1 MTEQRGGSRVGLC
14 ASASKE
20 RVGAGKLQRFDCLL
34 TGPVKSRLYST
45 LGDSQVPFWVSLG
58 LVDRRKWSESHCSRG
73 YLERLEEINTVLNSR
88 EAYACLLFIMT
99 MTETVFDP
107 FCKFLQLNKPL
118 VHISRRKLEAF
129 IRKMQDC
136 FIKPTQTGNELPS
149 RVKHSVKAYQ
159 VDDESLIV
167 GDKVRDYFKRLSV

>member
-1 MTEQRGGSRVGLC
+1 MYIPFAYVIWRGGWWQNKEGGRVGLC

-20 RVGAGKLQRFDCLL
+20 RVGAGKLQMFDCVL

-73 YLERLEEINTVLNSR
+73 YLERSEEINTVLNSR
-88 EAYACLLFIMT
+88 KAYACLLFIMT

-107 FCKFLQLNKPL
+107 FCKCLHLNEPL
-118 VHISRRKLEAF
+118 VHICRRKLKAF

-136 FIKPTQTGNELPS
+136 FIKPAQTRNELPS
-149 RVKHSVKAYQ
+149 RLKHSVEAYQ
-159 VDDESLIV
+159 VDD
-167 GDKVRDYFKRLSV
+167 

>member
-1 MTEQRGGSRVGLC
+1 
-14 ASASKE
+14 
-20 RVGAGKLQRFDCLL
+20 
-34 TGPVKSRLYST
+34 
-45 LGDSQVPFWVSLG
+45 
-58 LVDRRKWSESHCSRG
+58 
-73 YLERLEEINTVLNSR
+73 
-88 EAYACLLFIMT
+88 

-149 RVKHSVKAYQ
+149 RVKHSVEAYQ
-159 VDDESLIV
+159 VDYESLIV
-167 GDKVRDYFKRLSV
+167 GDKVREYFKHLSVCAKEELCEKKERRKKKIYRH